1 MCDRPIYGP
10 TKTQIDAP
18 ERCEVRTYKRI
29 DTVRDSNSWVQGGKP
44 YLLNGF
50 EELKKNLPQYVPR
63 GPLCCLRF
71 SSIFEKKKFFDEKI
85 FFCFFKFFVKL
96 KRGTKVETNLK

>member
-1 MCDRPIYGP
+1 MQYVECKND
-10 TKTQIDAP
+10 KT
-18 ERCEVRTYKRI
+18 RGNY
-29 DTVRDSNSWVQGGKP
+29 TVRDSNSWVQGGKP

-71 SSIFEKKKFFDEKI
+71 SSIFEKKIFFDKKI

>member
-1 MCDRPIYGP
+1 MACIVFRFKHLGNG
-10 TKTQIDAP
+10 
-18 ERCEVRTYKRI
+18 R
-29 DTVRDSNSWVQGGKP
+29 TVRDSNSWVQGGKP

-71 SSIFEKKKFFDEKI
+71 SSIFEKKI
-85 FFCFFKFFVKL
+85 FF
-96 KRGTKVETNLK
+96 

>member
-1 MCDRPIYGP
+1 MYIWKCKCETDD
-10 TKTQIDAP
+10 QIA
-18 ERCEVRTYKRI
+18 
-29 DTVRDSNSWVQGGKP
+29 TVRDSNSWVKGGKP

-71 SSIFEKKKFFDEKI
+71 SSIFEKKNFF
-85 FFCFFKFFVKL
+85 
-96 KRGTKVETNLK
+96 

>member
-1 MCDRPIYGP
+1 MVILFADIA
-10 TKTQIDAP
+10 DMA
-18 ERCEVRTYKRI
+18 
-29 DTVRDSNSWVQGGKP
+29 TVRDSNSWVQGGKP

-71 SSIFEKKKFFDEKI
+71 SGIFEKKKFF
-85 FFCFFKFFVKL
+85 
-96 KRGTKVETNLK
+96 G